1 MSIGMNRRQWAA
13 LTLGGLAGAALAP
26 ELLAAQR
33 KVNSKFSGVQIGAQ
47 SYSFRD
53 RPLDEMITAMK
64 QTGLGSCELWQG
76 HLEPRSTREARIPR
90 EDVRKWRMETP
101 LSFFQDV
108 RKKFNRAGIDLYAYN
123 YSFRDDFTD
132 EEIDRGFQ
140 MAKALGV
147 RAITASST
155 VNVAKRIDKYASK
168 YKIPVGM
175 HNHANLKD
183 PNEYATPESFAKAM
197 EGASPYIQINLD
209 IGHYTAA
216 NFDPLEYLKQHH
228 QHIVTIHLKD
238 RKRDHGAN
246 LPFGE
251 GDTPIKQALGL
262 MRDNRWR
269 FPANIEYEY
278 KGADAVVEVKKCL
291 DYCKQALAT

>member
-1 MSIGMNRRQWAA
+1 MSSEMNRRQWGM
-13 LTLGGLAGAALAP
+13 LTLGGLAGAAFAP
-26 ELLAAQR
+26 ELLAGRA

-53 RPLDEMITAMK
+53 RSLDEAINAMS
-64 QTGLGSCELWQG
+64 QVGLGSCELWQG
-76 HLEPRSTREARIPR
+76 HLEPRSTREARVPR
-90 EDVRKWRMETP
+90 EDVRKWRLETP
-101 LSFFQDV
+101 LSFFQDA

-123 YSFRDDFTD
+123 YSFRNDFTD
-132 EEIDRGFQ
+132 EEIERGFQ

-155 VNVAKRIDKYASK
+155 VDVAKRVDKYASR

-175 HNHANLKD
+175 HNHDNLKD

-197 EGASPYIQINLD
+197 QGASPYIKINLD
-209 IGHYTAA
+209 IGHFTAA
-216 NFDPLEYLKQHH
+216 NFDPVDFLKQHH
-228 QHIVTIHLKD
+228 QHVVAIHVKD
-238 RKRDHGAN
+238 RKRNHGEN
-246 LPFGE
+246 MPFGE
-251 GDTPIKQALGL
+251 GDTPLKQVLSL
-262 MRDNRWR
+262 MRDNRWK

-278 KGADAVVEVKKCL
+278 KAADAVAEVKKCL